1 MTYFAVHDSFA
12 GIRPIRIDRKSKW
25 GNPFKLDSEKDR
37 LTVIWKYVFYLLE
50 NERLL
55 NDLGSL
61 NNKILACWCSPDPCH
76 GNILI
81 YLAERP
87 EIVTKY
93 REGKITA
100 RRIASDI
107 FNLKGWNIPE
117 NRKQTNLFNF

>member
-1 MTYFAVHDSFA
+1 MHNADCVA
-12 GIRPIRIDRKSKW
+12 GLHIRIDRKSKW
-25 GNPFKLDSEKDR
+25 GNPFKIDSEKDR
-37 LTVIWKYVFYLLE
+37 LTVIWKYAFYLLE

-55 NDLGSL
+55 SDIESL
-61 NNKILACWCSPDPCH
+61 KNKTLACWCSPDPCH

-87 EIVTKY
+87 EIVKKY
-93 REGKITA
+93 KEGQITA

-107 FNLKGWNIPE
+107 FNFKGWNIPE